1 MKVAV
6 YYKKKRK
13 IASFFEIEHRDTEAR
28 RILLTQDT
36 VIISKL
42 S

>member
-6 YYKKKRK
+6 YYKKMRK

-28 RILLTQDT
+28 RIL
-36 VIISKL
+36 ISFLKIDY
-42 S
+42 

>member
-13 IASFFEIEHRDTEAR
+13 IASFFLKIGTQRYRGTEN
-28 RILLTQDT
+28 
-36 VIISKL
+36 IIKFSEN
-42 S
+42 

>member
-13 IASFFEIEHRDTEAR
+13 IAFFLKNWNTEIQRHGGYY
-28 RILLTQDT
+28 
-36 VIISKL
+36 
-42 S
+42 

>member
-13 IASFFEIEHRDTEAR
+13 IASFFKKLNTEIQRHGEYY
-28 RILLTQDT
+28 
-36 VIISKL
+36 
-42 S
+42 